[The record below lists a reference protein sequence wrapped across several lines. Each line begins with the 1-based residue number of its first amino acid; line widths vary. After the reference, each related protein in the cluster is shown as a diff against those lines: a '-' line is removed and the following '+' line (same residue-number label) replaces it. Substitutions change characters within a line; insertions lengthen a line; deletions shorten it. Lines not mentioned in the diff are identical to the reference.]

1 MSGPLAFGEKGLTET
16 ALLAGIGPI
25 HPDIGE
31 QRVQLEDTFVAAGKD
46 LDAAHLQLNVT
57 TDMEHFATVLQST
70 GKFLPTAFDHR
81 LKPYRDGD
89 TLGLIVRDEDGV
101 VSTLAIRFYRFN
113 VTTLADHLATL
124 SLFYA
129 NPAEQMVRG
138 ERLIIEGEAEIM
150 ASTVEDHAIYVGGF
164 WIRSDYRG
172 RASNLSYFMPLMVRA
187 LGAARWGRHCSFSLM
202 KRWITDPKRSDRVG
216 APNVYDRI
224 TWIRPHVREDQDL
237 VLMMTPS
244 KSVFERIED
253 YLSGGKRLWVG
264 EKDPNGPDGY
274 TSASGT

>member
-1 MSGPLAFGEKGLTET
+1 MTEV

-31 QRVQLEDTFVAAGKD
+31 QRVLLEDTFVEAGKD
-46 LDAAHLQLNVT
+46 LVTADLRLTLT
-57 TDMEHFATVLQST
+57 TDMEHFTTVVQGT
-70 GKFLPTAFDHR
+70 GKFLPTAFDRR
-81 LKPYRDGD
+81 LKPFRDGD
-89 TLGLIVRDEDGV
+89 TLGLVVRDGEGV
-101 VSTLAIRFYRFN
+101 VSTLAIRLYRFS

-138 ERLIIEGEAEIM
+138 ERLIIEGQAEFI
-150 ASTVEDHAIYVGGF
+150 ASTVEDSAIYVGGF

-187 LGAARWGRHCSFSLM
+187 LGAARWGRHPSFSLM
-202 KRWITDPKRSDRVG
+202 KRWITDPRRSDRVG
-216 APNVYDRI
+216 APDVYDRI

-237 VLMMTPS
+237 VLMMTPP
-244 KSVFERIED
+244 KNVFERVEN
-253 YLSGGKRLWVG
+253 YLSGSKRLWVG
-264 EKDPNGPDGY
+264 DKDPNGPDGY